1 LVFPDIK
8 KPLHTVRTKVQKT
21 VQDGQKTFQDNKKL
35 ILGGTA
41 VAARL
46 PRAIAFSNDAFQQF
60 KNINKGAEG
69 LIGKKTLDLV
79 HNPPFAPGGLQLP
92 TRLNAKIN
100 ATTRFFGIPSA
111 GIASAMAVKD
121 IRQAIRSGS
130 RDDIITATRSTLNAT
145 NGALNAVTG
154 GFVGRKVAGGLLG
167 GTVTRKMLY
176 VPGKEAAHAFKKA
189 LPNASNDV
197 LKAVRSAATNGIL
210 KGGSTTEVGWAISS
224 AAGAAAR
231 QSGSL
236 ANGILGSGKRFA
248 AKASAVS
255 ALSAVSKE
263 AGEVAVTAAFKAT
276 SGPAAKALSR
286 FAPGVNVAIAAVD
299 VALAGAT
306 LMDPKASTGKKV
318 TSVITAVGS
327 GAAATNLPIFSQAG
341 ATLSTVSS
349 IAGAFC

>member
-8 KPLHTVRTKVQKT
+8 KPLHTVRTNVQKT
-21 VQDGQKTFQDNKKL
+21 VQDNKKL

-41 VAARL
+41 VATRL

-92 TRLNAKIN
+92 SRLNAKIN
-100 ATTRFFGIPSA
+100 ATTRFFGIPSTMM
-111 GIASAMAVKD
+111 ASATAVRD
-121 IRQAIRSGS
+121 IRQAIRSDS
-130 RDDIITATRSTLNAT
+130 KSKKDDIITATRSTLNAT
-145 NGALNAVTG
+145 NAALGALTG
-154 GFVGRKVAGGLLG
+154 GIVSRVSGGLLG

-176 VPGKEAAHAFKKA
+176 APGKEAAHAFKKA
-189 LPNASNDV
+189 LPNASDDV

-210 KGGSTTEVGWAISS
+210 KGGSAKEVGWAISS

-231 QSGSL
+231 KSGTL

-248 AKASAVS
+248 AKASAIS

-263 AGEVAVTAAFKAT
+263 AGEVAVAASFKAT

-286 FAPGVNVAIAAVD
+286 FAPGVNVAVAAVD